1 MLQGS
6 GGAVFVPNQ
15 TSPVSVPAQ
24 LPPIS
29 VAASLTSA
37 GSLPQPP
44 SSNSGKGRSV
54 VRSFGMRGGLHT
66 AVQEP
71 RLLQDCL
78 AARQSSDAC
87 WVTRHWTWHEPTYS
101 EKSHFGS
108 WLKLLLTRHTQ
119 TCGCGFVPVQ
129 TGTPSA

>member
-1 MLQGS
+1 MVQGS

-44 SSNSGKGRSV
+44 SSNSGKGRSI
-54 VRSFGMRGGLHT
+54 VRSFGMREACTLQCGSPVYCRT
-66 AVQEP
+66 VW
-71 RLLQDCL
+71 LLVSRQMLVGSPGTGRGTSQLTPKSLTL
-78 AARQSSDAC
+78 AR
-87 WVTRHWTWHEPTYS
+87 
-101 EKSHFGS
+101 GS
-108 WLKLLLTRHTQ
+108 N
-119 TCGCGFVPVQ
+119 CC
-129 TGTPSA
+129 